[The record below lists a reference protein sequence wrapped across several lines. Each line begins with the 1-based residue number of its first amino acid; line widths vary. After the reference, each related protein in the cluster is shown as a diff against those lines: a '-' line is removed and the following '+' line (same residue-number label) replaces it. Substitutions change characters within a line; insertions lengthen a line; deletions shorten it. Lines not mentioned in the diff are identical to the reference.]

1 MTTESRG
8 GGVQGLSSY
17 GGQAVLEG
25 VMMRGSHTC
34 AVAVRAPDG
43 SITFKDFPLG
53 SLYRS
58 RFARMPFI
66 RGLFVLWDSLV
77 LGVSALTF
85 SANVQTEEDEPIDP
99 RSMALTLLMSLA
111 LGIGF
116 FFLLPAGLSQLLE
129 STLGWH
135 SWWANL
141 VEGVFRLVLLI
152 GYIWAIGR
160 LADIERVYG
169 YHGAEHKTI
178 NAYEAGA
185 ELTPENVS
193 EFPREHPR
201 CGTAFLLT
209 VVVFSILLFSAL
221 GPLALLPKLLSRLI
235 LLPLLAALAY
245 EYIRFTARLL
255 PYPWARPLAA
265 PNLWLQQL
273 TTREPDEKMIEVAI
287 AAFRKMRAAE
297 DAAAPQESQDVP
309 APE

>member
-1 MTTESRG
+1 MISKTQNSG
-8 GGVQGLSSY
+8 AQNLPSY

-34 AVAVRAPDG
+34 AVAVRSPDG

-85 SANVQTEEDEPIDP
+85 SANVQAGDDEPIDP
-99 RSMALTLLMSLA
+99 RSMALTLLLSLA

-129 STLGWH
+129 TTLSWH

-141 VEGVFRLVLLI
+141 VEGFFRLALLI
-152 GYIWAIGR
+152 GYIWAIGL

-178 NAYEAGA
+178 NAYEAGT
-185 ELTPENVS
+185 ELTPENVKRY
-193 EFPREHPR
+193 PREHPR

-221 GPLALLPKLLSRLI
+221 GPLSLLPKLLSRLI

-245 EYIRFTARLL
+245 EYIRLTARLL
-255 PYPWARPLAA
+255 PYRWARPLVV
-265 PNLWLQQL
+265 PNLWLQRL

-297 DAAAPQESQDVP
+297 EPESPLEPDALP
-309 APE
+309 ASN